1 MHVILPSLEELTLAE
16 LREGRGSSVMSR
28 NRAIEDCAAAI
39 RRAGGTVSHE
49 IPVHVIYLDDGLR
62 VDSPR
67 CPERVTT
74 VARRKGVVNVAGD

>member
-1 MHVILPSLEELTLAE
+1 MNVVLPALEELTPAD
-16 LREGRGSSVMSR
+16 LRAGRGAGIISR
-28 NRAIEDCAAAI
+28 NHVINECAERI

-67 CPERVTT
+67 CYRV
-74 VARRKGVVNVAGD
+74 